1 MTKRRDDPEDFDPA
15 RIRGESEI
23 GVGWNGKGFRAR
35 GLGVLLALAVLAM
48 IASNLYAGWRV
59 EMAITTFSHDK
70 TTEHRV
76 IRTSQDRTSCIVA
89 MDPKD
94 REKFR
99 ETYAPGAFKRWCP
112 WVEE

>member
-35 GLGVLLALAVLAM
+35 GLGVLLTLAVLAM

-59 EMAITTFSHDK
+59 ETAIATIGRESNGGHA
-70 TTEHRV
+70 V